1 MTERPEGARA
11 RPRTSVDEA
20 EVERFSALAAEWW
33 DPRGSFAVLHRFN
46 PVRLAY
52 IRDQVVRHF
61 GRDDADPKPLAS
73 LRVLDIGCGGG
84 LICEPMAR
92 LGAEVTG
99 IDPSE
104 RNIGIASAH
113 AGQMGLDIRY
123 LATTVEDIAETDP
136 PYDLVL
142 NLEVV
147 EHVADVEPFIAACAR
162 ATRPGGMMI
171 VATINR
177 TLRSFAL
184 AIVGAEYIL
193 GWLPRGTHQ
202 WEKFVTPQELAV
214 ALGRAGMAVTDQTGV
229 VFDPIAGAWRR
240 SGDSSVNYMVTATR
254 LKPA

>member
-1 MTERPEGARA
+1 
-11 RPRTSVDEA
+11 
-20 EVERFSALAAEWW
+20 
-33 DPRGSFAVLHRFN
+33 
-46 PVRLAY
+46 
-52 IRDQVVRHF
+52 F

-142 NLEVV
+142 NLEVG

-171 VATINR
+171 VAPVIG
-177 TLRSFAL
+177 TLRSFAQ
-184 AIVGAEYIL
+184 AIVAGES
-193 GWLPRGTHQ
+193 
-202 WEKFVTPQELAV
+202 TP
-214 ALGRAGMAVTDQTGV
+214 
-229 VFDPIAGAWRR
+229 
-240 SGDSSVNYMVTATR
+240 S
-254 LKPA
+254 